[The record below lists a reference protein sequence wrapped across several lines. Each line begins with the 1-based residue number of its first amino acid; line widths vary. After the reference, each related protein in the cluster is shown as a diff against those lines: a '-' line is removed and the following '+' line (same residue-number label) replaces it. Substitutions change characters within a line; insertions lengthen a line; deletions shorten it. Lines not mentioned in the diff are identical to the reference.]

1 MNKMIKLATLSV
13 LVAAPAL
20 YGASVAAC
28 VGCHGQQ
35 FEKAAMGKSKIVKD
49 MTKEEIIAALKGY
62 KDGSY
67 GGGMKGLMTG
77 QVAALDDAKIEAIAA
92 LIKGGAAVASDKAT
106 EHAAASA
113 VAEAKVIDINEKACD
128 PERIKAEDLAAKD
141 KLSAEEIGLRKTDI
155 FKEGDET
162 VSVKTDY
169 ERPAPGQSTRFERAY
184 MNAPPMIPH
193 SVEGLLPITKENNQC
208 LGCHMPDV
216 ATGIGATPIPESHF
230 TNFRPETVMKGNEVL
245 MEGKVVGTEL
255 KTVGDIKLAKT
266 RHTDEIY
273 QGRFNCSQ
281 CHCPQANVDP
291 VVANTFE
298 PEFKD
303 EKGETASSLM
313 DVINEGVE

>member
-13 LVAAPAL
+13 LIAAPAL

-49 MTKEEIIAALKGY
+49 MTKEEIIASLKGY

-67 GGGMKGLMTG
+67 GGAMKGLMTG

-128 PERIKAEDLAAKD
+128 PERIKAEDLASKD
-141 KLSAEEIGLRKTDI
+141 KLAAEEIGLRKTDI

-169 ERPAPGQSTRFERAY
+169 TRPAPGQSTRFERAY

-193 SVEGLLPITKENNQC
+193 DVEGMLPITKENNQC

-216 ATGIGATPIPESHF
+216 ATGIGATPLPESHF
-230 TNFRPETVMKGNEVL
+230 TNFRPETVMKNGEVL

-281 CHCPQANVDP
+281 CHCPQANVDTA
-291 VVANTFE
+291 VANTFE
-298 PEFKD
+298 PDFKD